1 MNKFLG
7 EQTIIFEREIIYNK
21 IRKNAMEIFSGETVV
36 IA

>member
-7 EQTIIFEREIIYNK
+7 EQTIIFEREIICNK
-21 IRKNAMEIFSGETVV
+21 IRKNAMEIFLGETMV